1 MTSDF
6 IFDLEN
12 LLGIGHLRQT
22 ELFGHLRTYLG
33 RIAVD
38 GLAACDDHVG
48 AESCAAH
55 TKRAYEVASVS
66 EPRILRSVSR

>member
-1 MTSDF
+1 MLQATFDDQRL

-22 ELFGHLRTYLG
+22 ELFGHLRTHLG

-48 AESCAAH
+48 LNLAQR
-55 TKRAYEVASVS
+55 TRKSV
-66 EPRILRSVSR
+66 